1 MSSIC
6 LLVTVLSMDEKT
18 RFLAF
23 FAFELSLGLYFPSI
37 GLLKSQLV
45 DERNRGWIY
54 GLMRV
59 PLNVFVTSVLCTTG
73 EGQVAMQVSDS
84 SLLTNY
90 RRLVPPEPF
99 HTMWRASNMLV
110 DIAVAVVL

>member
-6 LLVTVLSMDEKT
+6 LLVTVLSMDEKI

-54 GLMRV
+54 GLMRL

-84 SLLTNY
+84 FANELQTT
-90 RRLVPPEPF
+90 R
-99 HTMWRASNMLV
+99 TARAVSYY
-110 DIAVAVVL
+110 VASF